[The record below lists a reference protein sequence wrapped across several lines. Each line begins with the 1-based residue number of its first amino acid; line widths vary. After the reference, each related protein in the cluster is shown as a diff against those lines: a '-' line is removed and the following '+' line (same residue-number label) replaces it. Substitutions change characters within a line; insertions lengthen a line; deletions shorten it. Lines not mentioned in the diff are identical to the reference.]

1 MSDFVMQIGADLDL
15 SKVQEQLSSIKNQKV
30 TLDIEIKGNDDAK
43 NLVKSIEKGLKTT
56 KLDTSNISKQLADS
70 FNITDKSALNKIKS
84 QINSVMADLSKTWN
98 GKEFNIQ
105 GGNGKAFI
113 SGLSDLANSVT
124 ENANIIQGKMGIYD
138 EFYNYFK
145 NKKIY
150 ISDDL
155 KKAMSGDEY
164 KELLNNNIGHIVRD
178 ATKGVSIDSIW
189 SEMTSMF
196 PEHFADNITNQ
207 ADQIK
212 KAFEVLAQARQDMT
226 QVISSQDMSSEQV
239 AGIRSDAFDR
249 VIEMANQMKEKLQQN
264 INTAAEGAKNTFD
277 LDIEVNTEK
286 IVSDIRNAI
295 QSATSGTED
304 SVKINVKINDEELLS
319 QMKSAINQLSTGDE
333 PVKVD
338 IQVDKQSLE
347 SDLEAALKDVELPI
361 KFKIDA
367 DELKADI
374 QAAVDSITD
383 VELNL
388 KVNTE
393 SVQSS
398 VESVVDN
405 TVSNTMHTPEVDT
418 SGMIEMQNIL
428 NGLNAAGVQ
437 GQSVFQS
444 FGNTLKDAFGTFT
457 AANLSTDAIYKV
469 GDAAKEAVS
478 TVKELDDS
486 IVALQLA
493 TGKNYNTVSNMMKD
507 YVSLGAELGTVGT
520 AVAEGADAWLR
531 QGKSIEE
538 VNNLVK
544 SSVIFSKVG
553 DMSAEDAT
561 KYLTASLNGYNLEA
575 EKAMSVVD
583 KISNVDLN
591 AAVSSSGLAEA
602 MSRVAVVADQ
612 AGISMDKLLGY
623 LATVGEVSQQS
634 MSTVGTAMKS
644 ILTRMTNIKAGK
656 LELVDEDGTTEKLSD
671 VETTLANVGINL
683 RKTMTEYNSA
693 SDVLDA
699 LAAKWDTLNQAQQNA
714 IAISFGSQRMQNQ
727 FRILMQYYDRVQKY
741 TDVAA
746 NSDGQ
751 GEQKF
756 DLYLEGL
763 EAKTNSL
770 KASLESLFSSVISR
784 DLYAGFL
791 DGSKAV
797 VDFTEKTG
805 LLKGA
810 LAGLGTAG
818 AVYAIQQIISMT
830 QNATKE
836 FSNLSNALKMV
847 KAAESA
853 GTFDTSNMSNLI
865 NLTKGLS
872 ESQTKLVLSSTA
884 LSDAQRVAVLMGQGM
899 TEAQASAAV
908 ASMGLASA
916 ETTATGA
923 TVSLSSALSGLMST
937 LLANPLILI
946 AAGVAA
952 AVSAFSAYKRSIEEA
967 VDKAQEAGNAW
978 EDNNTSLQSN
988 IDKITELR
996 TALDNGTL
1004 TEEEAY
1010 QAKSDLLEIQ
1020 DSLTESYGNQAQGI
1034 DLVNGSLDQ
1043 QISKLKELSTE
1054 ESKRFL
1060 NENKKGVEEAE
1071 KQMEKERHAYLGQ
1084 YSDNGS
1090 DESNAINKAITK
1102 LKKKYGDD
1110 VFNLQEG
1117 MEGTGNFEI
1126 EFNADASTAKDA
1138 LNDFMNEIRS
1148 IQEQYGESDVLESI
1162 SNYASGGLEEA
1173 NDILT
1178 EYKDLYK
1185 QAKQAE
1191 LFSDKQQYS
1200 GKTALEWLNKYEDA
1214 VNKYNDA
1221 ISGGN
1226 ADEIANAKQ
1235 YYDDINKSV
1244 QVLMNTDASKYS
1256 SQFKEIGDQL
1266 NTAAIKANE
1275 FNQALSGEGENGF
1288 QKHLQSV
1295 AEEIKKLN
1303 MDDADFKAAVAS
1315 GDVDSINYLVEAA
1328 KNAGIITGKSASEI
1342 QPLITALGNLGY
1354 ISNMSADGLNNVA
1367 DSANNV
1373 DMSFSDLAK
1382 EDSSSLL
1389 QEISAVQEALDSQS
1403 IGMSVSYD
1411 DFNSDALADYRDCL
1425 EYINGVLQINETSVK
1440 NLTKAK
1446 VEEQVATNNTAKA
1459 QKQQEYLENANQ
1471 IEALR
1476 QKLLDNT
1483 DATGKSAES
1492 IQEQIDGLLASNDA
1506 IVEQCSQLDL
1516 LNSSLMESIGIYQ
1529 QWKDAQNASESGDM
1543 FDDAITA
1550 SKQIDDTL
1558 NNTDSDI
1565 YGRVGRKDY
1574 QASLDFLIPDTVD
1587 STDENAINSYL
1598 SSIDNLFTHNEDGER
1613 AGLNIEEFCKNAM
1626 DKGLMVL
1633 DEAGEN
1639 YQVAGGKTM
1648 EDFAE
1653 GMNLSMPMVQA
1664 MFGEMQEFGANFDW
1678 SDEGIQTMGDIAV
1691 AATEASEALRN
1702 VAGNEDLKINL
1713 DVSDLETTEEK
1724 CSALDDTI
1732 SEMNAVKAKVGVDS
1746 SEVDQA
1752 NTIIQYCVA
1761 QKQELEAPA
1770 VMNVDTSMVEG
1781 KIGEAIGLLQEFQT
1795 AQNNLEMQE
1804 SLGMDTTEAQANVDA
1819 VAEKIKGL
1827 DTNVKATLSIDDSSI
1842 DTIQDSINSKL
1853 TNEVMI
1859 KAGIDDTAIIGFQ
1872 KEDHDAKGKVKW
1884 DNDTSKVDAYANSE
1898 KVSTGKVAWYNDET
1912 FVKKEFTAVGKIN
1925 WTNTNPTAQSG
1936 SHGVNGTAH
1945 ISGTAMAS
1953 GTNKKSG
1960 DWGNKNPGT
1969 TLVGELGREMVVDPH
1984 TGRWYIVGNTGAEFQ
1999 DIPRGAIV
2007 FNHLQ
2012 TEELLSK
2019 GFVASRAVALA
2030 SGTHPDISGN
2040 AMVTGGI
2047 SVKQAQKVSSV
2058 NNYPVSSTANTTA
2071 QNKDTSAVQSHT
2083 DATNEDTKATKKSIK
2098 IFDWVAIRLE
2108 VWEQKVQAV
2117 ADSITDFVSKTFK
2130 TRQLMRQ
2137 MHLING
2143 QISSNQKG
2151 AQTYMDKANSVAQNY
2166 TYYTS
2171 DGGEIQVTIPEEYK
2185 KLVQLGEYKIED
2197 MDTTTDQGKAL
2208 AEAIDQY
2215 QSYYEKAKDC
2225 EQAVIDLQNQQMEL
2239 FDQWT
2244 NMPTEIAEKRLER
2257 LSKGFTGLEATEAR
2271 TSAAQAGR
2279 STQAAMVNVTRE
2291 GAAQANKDTKKA
2303 KTAYKNAKKQQSK
2316 AKSNQV
2322 KADSSFNIRK
2332 VTLLSHGGLTDEQRE
2347 QISSNQAIDVNSISD
2362 PKTRKAAEKYNS
2374 SVTNKNN
2381 ADNNV
2386 NTANA
2391 NVSKTKRN
2399 YNTKKQYSDSMNAD
2413 AKRVTNAYKKGNEL
2427 TYMNGMVD
2435 KNLKKKENEVK
2446 IRNDAYAETTRN
2458 RVKYERIYKNN
2469 KKTVNSG
2476 SKIADQYSGI
2486 LTDEQKN
2493 ALKSG
2498 KKVDVS
2504 GVTDPQALA
2513 ALNKYNKAVQ
2523 NLTKSQEKYNN
2534 TLDAEKEAAANAAQA
2549 QTELAQ
2555 ARVEAVQTKIDNTA
2569 DYYDTRI
2576 AFKSAKAEGK
2586 EKKIDAYNV
2595 RNYAR
2600 SSDFDVKIGNAK
2612 EQQKLTKKKAQ
2623 KMQDALDAGVKSGA
2637 IKVGS
2642 KEWLEARTRIEE
2654 AKNAAAD
2661 LGTEIENLKSQQI
2674 AAYYEEQF
2682 DRAAEKVEQFKE
2694 RLSTIRGL
2702 ISDDMKINKN
2712 TGKLTDMG
2720 AMSIMLNRKEFSENQ
2735 KNIKTELDRQKDLKD
2750 KLKSGE
2756 ITQKQYDEAM
2766 AASNSKLNGYMQEG
2780 MSLQQEMTD
2789 LIINQAQAELDI
2801 INKTIDKRKEA
2812 LKAKKD
2818 YYDYDK
2824 TLKNKTKDIQT
2835 LERQIAALEGS
2846 TNAEDKARKARLQEQ
2861 LSSAQDSLK
2870 DTIVDHAY
2878 NLQSDSLERLSSD
2891 MAEDFEKWTND
2902 IRGNIDK
2909 MSDAI
2914 SEALKNAGISNK
2926 QVRSNLKKILVAAG
2940 IPEDSVNNILKAT
2953 DITGY
2958 ASGTNYVPKSD
2969 IYRVNEKGQEIINS
2983 KRYGLITYLEKGDS
2997 VYPANI
3003 SEQILAGA
3011 SAVTNSNLP
3020 DFSEMAKGLENTVS
3034 NTTMGN
3040 NTYIS
3045 NFYING
3051 SEDPETLMK
3060 QIDKHIN
3067 ELIAKN
3073 DKKRV
3078 RDFKSLH

>member
-15 SKVQEQLSSIKNQKV
+15 SKVQEQLDSIKKQKV
-30 TLDIEIKGNDDAK
+30 TLDVEIKGNDDAH
-43 NLVKSIEKGLKTT
+43 NLAKSIEKGLKST
-56 KLDTSNISKQLADS
+56 KIDTSGLSKQLADA
-70 FNITDKSALNKIKS
+70 FNITDKSAIGKIKS
-84 QINSVMADLSKTWN
+84 QINSVMSELGKTWN
-98 GKEFNIQ
+98 GKEFNLQ
-105 GGNGKAFI
+105 GGKGNAFV
-113 SGLSDLANSVT
+113 SGLSDLANSVSQ
-124 ENANIIQGKMGIYD
+124 NANIIQGNMGIYD
-138 EFYNYFK
+138 QFYSYFK
-145 NKKIY
+145 DKKIY
-150 ISDDL
+150 VSDDL
-155 KKAMSGDEY
+155 KKALSGDEY
-164 KELLNNNIGHIVRD
+164 KELLNNNIGHIVRE
-178 ATKGVSIDSIW
+178 ASKGVSIDSIW
-189 SEMTSMF
+189 GEMTSMF

-212 KAFEVLAQARQDMT
+212 RAFEVLAQARQDMT
-226 QVISSQDMSSEQV
+226 QVISAENMTPEQA
-239 AGIRSDAFDR
+239 AGIKADAFDE
-249 VIEMANQMKEKLQQN
+249 VISMANQMRERLQQN
-264 INTAAEGAKNTFD
+264 IETASEGVKNTYD
-277 LDIEVNTEK
+277 LDVDINTEK

-295 QSATSGTED
+295 QSATSGAED
-304 SVKINVKINDEELLS
+304 AVQINVKINDEELLS
-319 QMKSAINQLSTGDE
+319 QMRSAISQLATWDE
-333 PVKVD
+333 PVQVD
-338 IQVDKQSLE
+338 IQVNKQSLE
-347 SDLEAALKDVELPI
+347 ADLEVALKDVELPI
-361 KFKIDA
+361 KFKIDSEQMA
-367 DELKADI
+367 ADI
-374 QAAVDSITD
+374 QAAVNQITD
-383 VELNL
+383 IEINL
-388 KVNTE
+388 RVNTD
-393 SVQSS
+393 SLRSS
-398 VESVVDN
+398 VEGAVN
-405 TVSNTMHTPEVDT
+405 NGGSNVPTVDT
-418 SGMIEMQNIL
+418 SGMSELQNIL
-428 NGLNAAGVQ
+428 NGLNNAGVQ

-444 FGNTLKDAFGTFT
+444 FGNTLKEVGATFT
-457 AANLSTDAIYKV
+457 VFNFLTDAIYKV
-469 GDAAKEAVS
+469 GDAARDAVS

-493 TGKNYNTVSNMMKD
+493 TGKSYNTVSNMMND
-507 YVSLGAELGTVGT
+507 YIDLGAELGTVGT

-561 KYLTASLNGYNLEA
+561 KYLTASLNGYQLEA
-575 EKAMSVVD
+575 ENAMSVVD

-602 MSRVAVVADQ
+602 MSRVAVTADQ
-612 AGISMDKLLGY
+612 AGISMDRLLGY
-623 LATVGEVSQQS
+623 VATIGEVTQQS

-671 VETTLANVGINL
+671 VEATLANVGINL

-699 LAAKWDTLNQAQQNA
+699 LASKWDTLNQAQQNA
-714 IAISFGSQRMQNQ
+714 IAISFSGQRMQNQ
-727 FRILMQYYDRVQKY
+727 FRVLMENYDRVQKY

-746 NSDGQ
+746 NSEGS

-756 DLYLEGL
+756 DLYLQGL

-770 KASLESLFSSVISR
+770 KASLESLSSSVISR

-818 AVYAIQQIISMT
+818 ATYALSQLVSMAT
-830 QNATKE
+830 SATKE

-853 GTFDTSNMSNLI
+853 GTFDTSNMASLI

-916 ETTATGA
+916 EEVATGA

-937 LLANPLILI
+937 LLANPMILI
-946 AAGVAA
+946 AAGVTAV
-952 AVSAFSAYKRSIEEA
+952 VSAFSAYKRSIEEA

-978 EDNNTSLQSN
+978 EDNNTSLQDN

-1090 DESNAINKAITK
+1090 DESNAINQAITK
-1102 LKKKYGDD
+1102 LKNKYGDD

-1126 EFNADASTAKDA
+1126 EFTADASTAKDA

-1148 IQEQYGESDVLESI
+1148 IQEQYGESDVLTSL

-1178 EYKDLYK
+1178 EYQDLYN

-1191 LFSDKQQYS
+1191 LFSGKQQYS

-1226 ADEIANAKQ
+1226 ADEIADAKQ

-1354 ISNMSADGLNNVA
+1354 ISNMSADGLDNVA
-1367 DSANNV
+1367 DSASNV

-1389 QEISAVQEALDSQS
+1389 QEISAVQEVLDSQS

-1411 DFNSDALADYRDCL
+1411 DFNSDALAEYRDCL
-1425 EYINGVLQINETSVK
+1425 EYVNGSLVLNEENVK

-1459 QKQQEYLENANQ
+1459 QKQQEYLENAKQ

-1529 QWKDAQNASESGDM
+1529 QWKDAQNASESGNM

-1550 SKQIDDTL
+1550 SKQIDDVL

-1664 MFGEMQEFGANFDW
+1664 MFVEMQEFGANFDW

-1691 AATEASEALRN
+1691 AATEASEALRG

-1713 DVSDLETTEEK
+1713 DVSNLETTEEK

-1761 QKQELEAPA
+1761 QKQQLEAPA
-1770 VMNVDTSMVEG
+1770 VMNVDVSQVSG
-1781 KIGEAIGLLQEFQT
+1781 KIGEAVGLLQEFQT
-1795 AQNNLEMQE
+1795 AQNTLQMQE
-1804 SLGMDTTEAQANVDA
+1804 TLGMDTSEAQANVKA
-1819 VAEKIKGL
+1819 VADKIKGL

-1842 DTIQDSINSKL
+1842 DTIQDSISSKL
-1853 TNEVMI
+1853 TNEVMV
-1859 KAGIDDTAIIGFQ
+1859 KAGIDDSAIIGFQ
-1872 KEDHDAKGKVKW
+1872 ETKHDAKGEVDW
-1884 DNDTSKVDAYANSE
+1884 DNDTTKVDAYAAAEKNS
-1898 KVSTGKVAWYNDET
+1898 KGTVLWSNDET
-1912 FVKKEFTAVGKIN
+1912 LVKKEFTAVGHIN
-1925 WTNTNPTAQSG
+1925 WGNTSAPTSG
-1936 SHGVNGTAH
+1936 KGSVNGTAH
-1945 ISGTAMAS
+1945 VSSTAKVSGNAKA
-1953 GTNKKSG
+1953 SG
-1960 DWGNKNPGT
+1960 DWGNKHPGK
-1969 TLVGELGREMVVDPH
+1969 TLVGELGRELWVDIR
-1984 TGRWYIVGNTGAEFQ
+1984 TGKWETIGNNGAEFR
-1999 DIPRGAIV
+1999 DIPQGAIV
-2007 FNHLQ
+2007 FNHVQ
-2012 TEELLSK
+2012 TEELLSN
-2019 GFVASRAVALA
+2019 GFTASRAVALA
-2030 SGTHPDISGN
+2030 SGTSPDISGKAFVSGN

-2047 SVKQAQKVSSV
+2047 SVKQAQKSV
-2058 NNYPVSSTANTTA
+2058 ISGGNTAKATNATNA
-2071 QNKDTSAVQSHT
+2071 DTKATQSHT
-2083 DATNEDTKATKKSIK
+2083 KATNDSTKATKKSK
-2098 IFDWVAIRLE
+2098 KTLDWVAERLKT
-2108 VWEQKVQAV
+2108 WEKKVKKFSDQV
-2117 ADSITDFVSKTFK
+2117 TDFISSAFK
-2130 TRQLMRQ
+2130 TSLLKKQ
-2137 MHLING
+2137 MKTMSKE
-2143 QISSNQKG
+2143 ISSNSKG
-2151 AQTYMDKANSVAQNY
+2151 ELAYMKKANSVAKNY
-2166 TYYTS
+2166 TYYDS
-2171 DGGEIQVTIPEEYK
+2171 DGDEINVSIPK
-2185 KLVQLGEYKIED
+2185 KYQRLVQSGAYRVED
-2197 MDTTTDQGKAL
+2197 MDTSTDEGKAL
-2208 AEAIDQY
+2208 AEAIEQY
-2215 QSYYEKAKDC
+2215 QSWYEKAQDC
-2225 EQAVIDLQNQQMEL
+2225 KQAVVDLRNEQQKL
-2239 FDQWT
+2239 FEQWA
-2244 NMPTEIAEKRLER
+2244 NMPTEAAEKKIDRLTTGYNGINAVSSR
-2257 LSKGFTGLEATEAR
+2257 LTAATKGG
-2271 TSAAQAGR
+2271 
-2279 STQAAMVNVTRE
+2279 STQAALAETMKSDLTDAENQKK
-2291 GAAQANKDTKKA
+2291 ADNKTLKAA
-2303 KTAYKNAKKQQSK
+2303 KTANKKASTAKKKANNKVKST
-2316 AKSNQV
+2316 AKS
-2322 KADSSFNIRK
+2322 
-2332 VTLLSHGGLTDEQRE
+2332 LL
-2347 QISSNQAIDVNSISD
+2347 
-2362 PKTRKAAEKYNS
+2362 KTN
-2374 SVTNKNN
+2374 
-2381 ADNNV
+2381 
-2386 NTANA
+2386 
-2391 NVSKTKRN
+2391 
-2399 YNTKKQYSDSMNAD
+2399 
-2413 AKRVTNAYKKGNEL
+2413 
-2427 TYMNGMVD
+2427 
-2435 KNLKKKENEVK
+2435 
-2446 IRNDAYAETTRN
+2446 
-2458 RVKYERIYKNN
+2458 
-2469 KKTVNSG
+2469 
-2476 SKIADQYSGI
+2476 
-2486 LTDEQKN
+2486 LTDEQKKQVQ
-2493 ALKSG
+2493 AG
-2498 KKVDVS
+2498 KKIDSTGMS
-2504 GVTDPQALA
+2504 GSQKKKADA
-2513 ALNKYNKAVQ
+2513 YNKAVTNKSKANKKATSAKSKLSTAKSNYNSSNSTYKSMKSNVNTALNAYDSGNSLSYMNGLVDEQ
-2523 NLTKSQEKYNN
+2523 VSGKKSEQEARKKAVEQANANVTTAKNQKTAADKKLANLQKKYKNSKTLTAAQKKKMAAGKAIDTTGITDTKQLKILNAYNN
-2534 TLDAEKEAAANAAQA
+2534 A
-2549 QTELAQ
+2549 LA
-2555 ARVEAVQTKIDNTA
+2555 D
-2569 DYYDTRI
+2569 
-2576 AFKSAKAEGK
+2576 S
-2586 EKKIDAYNV
+2586 
-2595 RNYAR
+2595 
-2600 SSDFDVKIGNAK
+2600 
-2612 EQQKLTKKKAQ
+2612 KKKAENVTIAT
-2623 KMQDALDAGVKSGA
+2623 DALATANENLMTAEVESAQATVEAISTKFDNAKTYYEALLSYQEQLSNAHEKNIDLTKAHGDYEKSSDYDTKISDKQAERA
-2637 IKVGS
+2637 IKQNEVNELTKQLNDGVAAGTIVENS
-2642 KEWLEARTRIEE
+2642 QEWLDMTTQIKEAENAVADYDNTIEE
-2654 AKNAAAD
+2654 
-2661 LGTEIENLKSQQI
+2661 LKQQQI
-2674 AAYYEEQF
+2674 GVYYEEQF
-2682 DRAAEKVEQFKE
+2682 ERAAEKVDRFRDK
-2694 RLSTIRGL
+2694 LDGLKAL
-2702 ISDDMKINKN
+2702 ISDDMKIDKN
-2712 TGKLTDMG
+2712 TGLLTESG
-2720 AMSIMLNRKEFSENQ
+2720 ALAITLDVDDINASTENLKTYIKERQQIINDYNAGKFGEDEYNQ
-2735 KNIKTELDRQKDLKD
+2735 KLKDIDENIKSTTANIYSSRNSILELV
-2750 KLKSGE
+2750 KS
-2756 ITQKQYDEAM
+2756 Q
-2766 AASNSKLNGYMQEG
+2766 S
-2780 MSLQQEMTD
+2780 
-2789 LIINQAQAELDI
+2789 QAELDVL
-2801 INKTIDKRKEA
+2801 NKVIDKRKEA
-2812 LKAKKD
+2812 LSAKKS

-2824 TLKNKTKDIQT
+2824 TLKNKTKDIEV

-2846 TNAEDKARKARLQEQ
+2846 TSAEDKARKAKLQEQ
-2861 LSSAQDSLK
+2861 LQSAKDDLN
-2870 DTIVDHAY
+2870 DTITDHAY
-2878 NLQSDSLERLSSD
+2878 SMQTDALDKLSTD
-2891 MAEDFEKWTND
+2891 MSEDLDKWINTISSNMEEMTTAIND
-2902 IRGNIDK
+2902 
-2909 MSDAI
+2909 AV
-2914 SEALKNAGISNK
+2914 KNAGLSTAGTINAIS
-2926 QVRSNLKKILVAAG
+2926 SILRHYG
-2940 IPEDSVNNILKAT
+2940 LSDSEISQSGLS
-2953 DITGY
+2953 DIKGY
-2958 ASGTNYVPKSD
+2958 ASGTDYVPKSGM
-2969 IYRVNEKGQEIINS
+2969 YRVNEKGMESVFSKQYGTLTFLSQGDKVFTADFTKQLLDNS
-2983 KRYGLITYLEKGDS
+2983 TIATQKNMPDY
-2997 VYPANI
+2997 
-3003 SEQILAGA
+3003 AG
-3011 SAVTNSNLP
+3011 
-3020 DFSEMAKGLENTVS
+3020 MAKAIEKNIQNIQNLSG
-3034 NTTMGN
+3034 
-3040 NTYIS
+3040 NTYVN
-3045 NFYING
+3045 NFYIDG
-3051 SEDPETLMK
+3051 AQDTDSILKE
-3060 QIDKHIN
+3060 IDKH
-3067 ELIAKN
+3067 L
-3073 DKKRV
+3073 DKKIQAHDKKQV
-3078 RDFKSLH
+3078 RDFRSLH

>member
-15 SKVQEQLSSIKNQKV
+15 SKVQEQLDSIKKQKV
-30 TLDIEIKGNDDAK
+30 TLDVEIKGNDDAH
-43 NLVKSIEKGLKTT
+43 NLAKSIEKGLKST
-56 KLDTSNISKQLADS
+56 KIDTSGLSKQLADA
-70 FNITDKSALNKIKS
+70 FNITDKSAIGKIKS
-84 QINSVMADLSKTWN
+84 QINSVMSELGKTWN
-98 GKEFNIQ
+98 GKEFNLQ
-105 GGNGKAFI
+105 GGKGNAFV
-113 SGLSDLANSVT
+113 SGLSDLANSVAQ
-124 ENANIIQGKMGIYD
+124 NANIIQGKMGIYD
-138 EFYNYFK
+138 QFYSYFK
-145 NKKIY
+145 DKKIY
-150 ISDDL
+150 VSDDL
-155 KKAMSGDEY
+155 KKALSGDDY

-178 ATKGVSIDSIW
+178 ASKGVSIDSIW
-189 SEMTSMF
+189 GEMTSMF
-196 PEHFADNITNQ
+196 PEHFADNIVTQ

-212 KAFEVLAQARQDMT
+212 RAFEVLAQARQDMT
-226 QVISSQDMSSEQV
+226 RVISAENMTPDQA
-239 AGIRSDAFDR
+239 AGIKSDAFDN
-249 VIEMANQMKEKLQQN
+249 VIAMSNQIRERLQQN
-264 INTAAEGAKNTFD
+264 IETASEGVKNTYD
-277 LDIEVNTEK
+277 LDVDINTEK

-295 QSATSGTED
+295 QSATGSED
-304 SVKINVKINDEELLS
+304 AVKINVKINDEELLS
-319 QMKSAINQLSTGDE
+319 QMKTAISQLATGDE
-333 PVKVD
+333 PVQVD
-338 IQVDKQSLE
+338 IQVNKQSLE
-347 SDLEAALKDVELPI
+347 SDLEVALKDVELPI
-361 KFKIDA
+361 KFKIDSEQMA
-367 DELKADI
+367 ADI
-374 QAAVDSITD
+374 QAAVNQITD
-383 VELNL
+383 VEINL
-388 KVNTE
+388 RVNTD
-393 SVQSS
+393 SLRSS
-398 VESVVDN
+398 VEGAVN
-405 TVSNTMHTPEVDT
+405 NGGSNAPTVDT
-418 SGMIEMQNIL
+418 SGMSELQNIL
-428 NGLNAAGVQ
+428 NGLNNAGVQ

-444 FGNTLKDAFGTFT
+444 FGSTLKDAFSTFT
-457 AANLSTDAIYKV
+457 AANLLTDAIYKV

-486 IVALQLA
+486 IVGLQLA
-493 TGKNYNTVSNMMKD
+493 TGKSYNTVSNMMKD
-507 YVSLGAELGTVGT
+507 YVNLGAELGTVGT

-561 KYLTASLNGYNLEA
+561 KYLTASLNGYQLEA
-575 EKAMSVVD
+575 ENAMSVVD

-602 MSRVAVVADQ
+602 MSRVAVTADQ
-612 AGISMDKLLGY
+612 AGISMDRLLGY
-623 LATVGEVSQQS
+623 VATIGEVTQQS

-644 ILTRMTNIKAGK
+644 ILTRMTNIKSGK

-699 LAAKWDTLNQAQQNA
+699 LASKWDTLNQAQQNA
-714 IAISFGSQRMQNQ
+714 IAISFGGSRMQNQ
-727 FRILMQYYDRVQKY
+727 FRVLMENYDRVQKY

-756 DLYLEGL
+756 DLYLQGL

-770 KASLESLFSSVISR
+770 KASLESLSSSVISR

-818 AVYAIQQIISMT
+818 ATYALSQLVSMAT
-830 QNATKE
+830 SATKE

-847 KAAESA
+847 KATESA
-853 GTFDTSNMSNLI
+853 GTFNTSNMASLI

-916 ETTATGA
+916 EEVATGA

-937 LLANPLILI
+937 LLANPLVLI

-952 AVSAFSAYKRSIEEA
+952 AVSAFSAYKKSIEEA

-1090 DESNAINKAITK
+1090 EESNAINQAIAK

-1110 VFNLQEG
+1110 VFKLQEG
-1117 MEGTGNFEI
+1117 MEGTGNLEI
-1126 EFNADASTAKDA
+1126 QFTADASTAKDA

-1148 IQEQYGESDVLESI
+1148 IQEQYGESDVLTSL
-1162 SNYASGGLEEA
+1162 SNYAAGGLDEA
-1173 NDILT
+1173 NDILS
-1178 EYKDLYK
+1178 EYQDLYK

-1328 KNAGIITGKSASEI
+1328 KNAGIITGTSASEI

-1354 ISNMSADGLNNVA
+1354 ISNISADGLNNVA
-1367 DSANNV
+1367 DSADGV
-1373 DMSFSDLAK
+1373 EMSFSDLAK

-1389 QEISAVQEALDSQS
+1389 QEISAVQGALDSQS
-1403 IGMSVSYD
+1403 IGVSVSYD

-1425 EYINGVLQINETSVK
+1425 EYVNGSLVLNEENVK

-1459 QKQQEYLENANQ
+1459 QKQQEYLENAKQ

-1529 QWKDAQNASESGDM
+1529 QWKDAQNASESGNM

-1550 SKQIDDTL
+1550 SKQIDDVL

-1691 AATEASEALRN
+1691 AATEASEALRG
-1702 VAGNEDLKINL
+1702 VAGNEELKINL
-1713 DVSDLETTEEK
+1713 DVSNLETTEEK

-1761 QKQELEAPA
+1761 QKQQLEAPA
-1770 VMNVDTSMVEG
+1770 VMNVDVSQVSG
-1781 KIGEAIGLLQEFQT
+1781 KIGEAVGWLQEFQT
-1795 AQNNLEMQE
+1795 AQNTLQMQE
-1804 SLGMDTTEAQANVDA
+1804 TLGMDTSEAQANVEA
-1819 VAEKIKGL
+1819 VADKIKGL

-1842 DTIQDSINSKL
+1842 DTIQDSISSKL
-1853 TNEVMI
+1853 TNEVMV
-1859 KAGIDDTAIIGFQ
+1859 KAGIDDSTIIGFQ
-1872 KEDHDAKGKVKW
+1872 ETKHDAKGEVDW
-1884 DNDTSKVDAYANSE
+1884 DNDTTKVDAYAAAEKNS
-1898 KVSTGKVAWYNDET
+1898 KGTVLWSNDET
-1912 FVKKEFTAVGKIN
+1912 LVKKEFTAVGHIN
-1925 WTNTNPTAQSG
+1925 WGNTSAPTSG
-1936 SHGVNGTAH
+1936 KGSVNGTAH
-1945 ISGTAMAS
+1945 VSGTAKVS
-1953 GTNKKSG
+1953 GNAKASG
-1960 DWGNKNPGT
+1960 DWGNKHPGK
-1969 TLVGELGREMVVDPH
+1969 TLVGELGRELWVDIR
-1984 TGRWYIVGNTGAEFQ
+1984 TGKWETIGNNGAEFR
-1999 DIPRGAIV
+1999 DIPQGAIV
-2007 FNHLQ
+2007 FNHVQ
-2012 TEELLSK
+2012 TEELLSN
-2019 GFVASRAVALA
+2019 GFTASRAVALA
-2030 SGTHPDISGN
+2030 SGTSPDISGTAFVSGN

-2047 SVKQAQKVSSV
+2047 SVKQAQKSVVSGG
-2058 NNYPVSSTANTTA
+2058 NTS
-2071 QNKDTSAVQSHT
+2071 K
-2083 DATNEDTKATKKSIK
+2083 ATNATNADTKATTSHTKATEESTEATKKSMK
-2098 IFDWVAIRLE
+2098 TFDWVATKLE
-2108 VWEQKVQAV
+2108 TWEKKVKKISDQ
-2117 ADSITDFVSKTFK
+2117 ITDYITSALKTSLLKKQMK
-2130 TRQLMRQ
+2130 TMNYE
-2137 MHLING
+2137 MKANT
-2143 QISSNQKG
+2143 KG
-2151 AQTYMDKANSVAQNY
+2151 ELAYMKKANSVAEKY
-2166 TYYTS
+2166 TYYNS
-2171 DGGEIQVTIPEEYK
+2171 DGGEINVSIPKKYQ
-2185 KLVQLGEYKIED
+2185 KLVQSGAYRIED
-2197 MDTTTDQGKAL
+2197 MDTSTDEGKAL
-2208 AEAIDQY
+2208 AEAISEY
-2215 QSYYEKAKDC
+2215 QSWYEKAQDC
-2225 EQAVIDLQNQQMEL
+2225 KQAVIDLRNEQQKL
-2239 FDQWT
+2239 FEQWA
-2244 NMPTEIAEKRLER
+2244 NMPTEKAEKKIDRLTTGYNGINAVSSR
-2257 LSKGFTGLEATEAR
+2257 LTAATKGG
-2271 TSAAQAGR
+2271 
-2279 STQAAMVNVTRE
+2279 STQAAL
-2291 GAAQANKDTKKA
+2291 AQTMKEDLAEAQDQKKSDNKALKSA
-2303 KTAYKNAKKQQSK
+2303 KTANKKAYSAKKKADNKVKST
-2316 AKSNQV
+2316 AKS
-2322 KADSSFNIRK
+2322 
-2332 VTLLSHGGLTDEQRE
+2332 LL
-2347 QISSNQAIDVNSISD
+2347 
-2362 PKTRKAAEKYNS
+2362 KTN
-2374 SVTNKNN
+2374 
-2381 ADNNV
+2381 
-2386 NTANA
+2386 
-2391 NVSKTKRN
+2391 
-2399 YNTKKQYSDSMNAD
+2399 
-2413 AKRVTNAYKKGNEL
+2413 
-2427 TYMNGMVD
+2427 
-2435 KNLKKKENEVK
+2435 
-2446 IRNDAYAETTRN
+2446 
-2458 RVKYERIYKNN
+2458 
-2469 KKTVNSG
+2469 
-2476 SKIADQYSGI
+2476 
-2486 LTDEQKN
+2486 LTDEQKKQV
-2493 ALKSG
+2493 KSG
-2498 KKVDVS
+2498 KKIDSTGMS
-2504 GVTDPQALA
+2504 GSQKKKADA
-2513 ALNKYNKAVQ
+2513 YNKAVTNKSKANKKATSAKSKLSTAKSNYNSSNSTYKSMKSNVNTALNAYDSGDSLSYMNGLVDEQ
-2523 NLTKSQEKYNN
+2523 VSGKKAEQEARKTAVEQANANLTTTKKQKTTANKKLAKLQKKYKNSKNLTAAQKKKIVAGKEIDTTGITNAKQLKILTAYNN
-2534 TLDAEKEAAANAAQA
+2534 ALADSKKKKENVTIATNALAEANENLMTAEVESAQA
-2549 QTELAQ
+2549 T
-2555 ARVEAVQTKIDNTA
+2555 VEAVSTKFDNAKTYYEALLSYQEQLSKYQEKNIDLAKSHGDYEKSSDYDTKISNTQAERAIKQNELDELTKQLNDGVEAGTIVENSQEWLDMQTKIKEAQNAVA
-2569 DYYDTRI
+2569 DYDT
-2576 AFKSAKAEGK
+2576 
-2586 EKKIDAYNV
+2586 
-2595 RNYAR
+2595 
-2600 SSDFDVKIGNAK
+2600 
-2612 EQQKLTKKKAQ
+2612 Q
-2623 KMQDALDAGVKSGA
+2623 
-2637 IKVGS
+2637 
-2642 KEWLEARTRIEE
+2642 IEE
-2654 AKNAAAD
+2654 
-2661 LGTEIENLKSQQI
+2661 LKQSQI
-2674 AAYYEEQF
+2674 GVYYEEQF
-2682 DRAAEKVEQFKE
+2682 ERAAEKVDRFRDK
-2694 RLSTIRGL
+2694 LDGLKSL
-2702 ISDDMKINKN
+2702 ISDDMKIDKN
-2712 TGKLTDMG
+2712 TGLLTESG
-2720 AMSIMLNRKEFSENQ
+2720 ALSITLDVDDINASTENLKTYIKERQQIINDYNAGKFGEDEYNQ
-2735 KNIKTELDRQKDLKD
+2735 KLKDVDENIKSTTANIYSSRNSILELV
-2750 KLKSGE
+2750 KS
-2756 ITQKQYDEAM
+2756 Q
-2766 AASNSKLNGYMQEG
+2766 S
-2780 MSLQQEMTD
+2780 
-2789 LIINQAQAELDI
+2789 QAELDVL
-2801 INKTIDKRKEA
+2801 NKVIDKRKEA
-2812 LKAKKD
+2812 LSAKKN

-2824 TLKNKTKDIQT
+2824 TLKNKTKDIEV

-2846 TNAEDKARKARLQEQ
+2846 TSAEDKARKAKLQEQ
-2861 LSSAQDSLK
+2861 LDSAKEDLN
-2870 DTIVDHAY
+2870 DTITDHAY
-2878 NLQSDSLERLSSD
+2878 SMQTDALDKLSTD
-2891 MAEDFEKWTND
+2891 MSEDLDKWINTISSNMEEMTTAIND
-2902 IRGNIDK
+2902 
-2909 MSDAI
+2909 AV
-2914 SEALKNAGISNK
+2914 KNAGLSTAGTINAIS
-2926 QVRSNLKKILVAAG
+2926 SILRHYG
-2940 IPEDSVNNILKAT
+2940 LSDSEISQSGLTN
-2953 DITGY
+2953 ITGY
-2958 ASGTNYVPKSD
+2958 ASGTDYVPKSG
-2969 IYRVNEKGQEIINS
+2969 IYRVNENGMESVFS
-2983 KRYGLITYLEKGDS
+2983 KQYGTLTFLNQGDK
-2997 VYPANI
+2997 VFDANFTKSLLDNATI
-3003 SEQILAGA
+3003 ATQKNMPDYAG
-3011 SAVTNSNLP
+3011 
-3020 DFSEMAKGLENTVS
+3020 MAKAIEKNIQNIQNLSG
-3034 NTTMGN
+3034 
-3040 NTYIS
+3040 NTYVN
-3045 NFYING
+3045 NFYIDG
-3051 SEDPETLMK
+3051 AQDTDSILKE
-3060 QIDKHIN
+3060 IDKH
-3067 ELIAKN
+3067 L
-3073 DKKRV
+3073 DKKIQAHDKKQV
-3078 RDFKSLH
+3078 RDFKSLR

>member
-15 SKVQEQLSSIKNQKV
+15 SKVQEQLDSIKKQKV
-30 TLDIEIKGNDDAK
+30 TLDVEIKGNDDAH
-43 NLVKSIEKGLKTT
+43 NLAKSIEKGLKST
-56 KLDTSNISKQLADS
+56 KIDTSGLSKQLADA
-70 FNITDKSALNKIKS
+70 FNITDKSAIGKIKS
-84 QINSVMADLSKTWN
+84 QINSVMSELGKTWN
-98 GKEFNIQ
+98 GKEFNLQ
-105 GGNGKAFI
+105 GGKGNAFV
-113 SGLSDLANSVT
+113 SGLSDLANSVSQ
-124 ENANIIQGKMGIYD
+124 NANIIQGKMGIYD
-138 EFYNYFK
+138 QFYSYFK
-145 NKKIY
+145 DKKIY
-150 ISDDL
+150 VSDDL
-155 KKAMSGDEY
+155 KKALSGDEY
-164 KELLNNNIGHIVRD
+164 KELLNNNIGHIVRE
-178 ATKGVSIDSIW
+178 ASKGVSIDSIW
-189 SEMTSMF
+189 GEMTSMF

-212 KAFEVLAQARQDMT
+212 RAFEVLAQARQDMT
-226 QVISSQDMSSEQV
+226 QVISAENMTPEQA
-239 AGIRSDAFDR
+239 AGIKADAFDE
-249 VIEMANQMKEKLQQN
+249 VISMANQMRERLQQN
-264 INTAAEGAKNTFD
+264 IETASEGVKNTYD
-277 LDIEVNTEK
+277 LDVDINTEK

-295 QSATSGTED
+295 QSATSGAED
-304 SVKINVKINDEELLS
+304 AVQINVKINDEELLS
-319 QMKSAINQLSTGDE
+319 QMRSAISQLATWDE
-333 PVKVD
+333 PVQVD
-338 IQVDKQSLE
+338 IQVNKQSLE
-347 SDLEAALKDVELPI
+347 ADLEVALKDVELPI
-361 KFKIDA
+361 KFKIDSEQMA
-367 DELKADI
+367 ADI
-374 QAAVDSITD
+374 QAAVNQITD
-383 VELNL
+383 IEINL
-388 KVNTE
+388 RVNTD
-393 SVQSS
+393 SLRSS
-398 VESVVDN
+398 VEGAVN
-405 TVSNTMHTPEVDT
+405 NGGSNVPTVDT
-418 SGMIEMQNIL
+418 SGMSELQNIL
-428 NGLNAAGVQ
+428 NGLNNAGVQ

-444 FGNTLKDAFGTFT
+444 FGNTLKEVGATFT
-457 AANLSTDAIYKV
+457 VFNFLTDAIYKV
-469 GDAAKEAVS
+469 GDAARDAVS

-493 TGKNYNTVSNMMKD
+493 TGKSYNTVSNMMND
-507 YVSLGAELGTVGT
+507 YIDLGAELGTVGT

-561 KYLTASLNGYNLEA
+561 KYLTASLNGYQLEA
-575 EKAMSVVD
+575 ENAMSVVD

-602 MSRVAVVADQ
+602 MSRVAVTADQ
-612 AGISMDKLLGY
+612 AGISMDRLLGY
-623 LATVGEVSQQS
+623 VATIGEVTQQS

-671 VETTLANVGINL
+671 VEATLANVGINL

-699 LAAKWDTLNQAQQNA
+699 LASKWDTLNQAQQNA
-714 IAISFGSQRMQNQ
+714 IAISFSGQRMQNQ
-727 FRILMQYYDRVQKY
+727 FRVLMENYDRVQKY

-746 NSDGQ
+746 NSEGS

-756 DLYLEGL
+756 DLYLQGL

-770 KASLESLFSSVISR
+770 KASLESLSSSVISR

-818 AVYAIQQIISMT
+818 ATYALSQLVSMAT
-830 QNATKE
+830 SATKE

-853 GTFDTSNMSNLI
+853 GTFDTSNMASLI

-916 ETTATGA
+916 EEVATGA

-937 LLANPLILI
+937 LLANPMILI
-946 AAGVAA
+946 AAGVTAV
-952 AVSAFSAYKRSIEEA
+952 VSAFSAYKRSIEEA

-978 EDNNTSLQSN
+978 EDNNTSLQDN

-1090 DESNAINKAITK
+1090 DESNAINQAITK
-1102 LKKKYGDD
+1102 LKNKYGDD

-1126 EFNADASTAKDA
+1126 EFTADASTAKDA

-1148 IQEQYGESDVLESI
+1148 IQEQYGESDVLTSL

-1178 EYKDLYK
+1178 EYQDLYN

-1191 LFSDKQQYS
+1191 LFSGKQQYS

-1226 ADEIANAKQ
+1226 ADEIADAKQ

-1354 ISNMSADGLNNVA
+1354 ISNMSADGLDNVA
-1367 DSANNV
+1367 DSASNV

-1389 QEISAVQEALDSQS
+1389 QEISAVQEVLDSQS

-1411 DFNSDALADYRDCL
+1411 DFNSDALAEYRDCL
-1425 EYINGVLQINETSVK
+1425 EYVNGSLVLNEENVK

-1459 QKQQEYLENANQ
+1459 QKQQEYLENAKQ

-1529 QWKDAQNASESGDM
+1529 QWKDAQNASESGNM

-1550 SKQIDDTL
+1550 SKQIDDVL

-1691 AATEASEALRN
+1691 AATEASEALRG

-1713 DVSDLETTEEK
+1713 DVSNLETTEEK

-1761 QKQELEAPA
+1761 QKQQLEAPA
-1770 VMNVDTSMVEG
+1770 VMNVDVSQVSG
-1781 KIGEAIGLLQEFQT
+1781 KIGEAVGLLQEFQT
-1795 AQNNLEMQE
+1795 AQNTLQMQE
-1804 SLGMDTTEAQANVDA
+1804 TLGMDTSEAQANVKA
-1819 VAEKIKGL
+1819 VADKIKGL

-1842 DTIQDSINSKL
+1842 DTIQDSISSKL
-1853 TNEVMI
+1853 TNEVMV
-1859 KAGIDDTAIIGFQ
+1859 KAGIDDSAIIGFQ
-1872 KEDHDAKGKVKW
+1872 ETKHDAKGEVDW
-1884 DNDTSKVDAYANSE
+1884 DNDTTKVDAYAAAEKNS
-1898 KVSTGKVAWYNDET
+1898 KGTVLWSNDET
-1912 FVKKEFTAVGKIN
+1912 LVKKEFTAVGHIN
-1925 WTNTNPTAQSG
+1925 WGNTSAPTSG
-1936 SHGVNGTAH
+1936 KGSVNGTAH
-1945 ISGTAMAS
+1945 VSSTAKVSGNAKA
-1953 GTNKKSG
+1953 SG
-1960 DWGNKNPGT
+1960 DWGNKHPGK
-1969 TLVGELGREMVVDPH
+1969 TLVGELGRELWVDIR
-1984 TGRWYIVGNTGAEFQ
+1984 TGKWETIGNNGAEFR
-1999 DIPRGAIV
+1999 DIPQGAIV
-2007 FNHLQ
+2007 FNHVQ
-2012 TEELLSK
+2012 TEELLSN
-2019 GFVASRAVALA
+2019 GFTASRAVALA
-2030 SGTHPDISGN
+2030 SGTSPDISGKALVSGN

-2047 SVKQAQKVSSV
+2047 SVKQAQKSVVSGG
-2058 NNYPVSSTANTTA
+2058 NTAKTAN
-2071 QNKDTSAVQSHT
+2071 
-2083 DATNEDTKATKKSIK
+2083 ATNADTKATKNHTKATNDSTKATKKSK
-2098 IFDWVAIRLE
+2098 KTFDWVANKLKE
-2108 VWEQKVQAV
+2108 WEKKVKKISDQ
-2117 ADSITDFVSKTFK
+2117 ITDYITSALKTSLMKKQMK
-2130 TRQLMRQ
+2130 TM
-2137 MHLING
+2137 NKE
-2143 QISSNQKG
+2143 ISSNNKG
-2151 AQTYMDKANSVAQNY
+2151 EIAYMKKANSVAKKY
-2166 TYYTS
+2166 TYYDS
-2171 DGGEIQVTIPEEYK
+2171 DGGEINVSIPKKYQ
-2185 KLVQLGEYKIED
+2185 KLVQSGAYRVED
-2197 MDTTTDQGKAL
+2197 MDTSTDQGKAL
-2208 AEAIDQY
+2208 AEAISEY
-2215 QSYYEKAKDC
+2215 QNWYEKAQDC
-2225 EQAVIDLQNQQMEL
+2225 KQAVIDLRNEQQKL
-2239 FDQWT
+2239 FEQWA
-2244 NMPTEIAEKRLER
+2244 NMPTEKAEKKIDRLTTGYNGINAVSSR
-2257 LSKGFTGLEATEAR
+2257 LTAATKGG
-2271 TSAAQAGR
+2271 
-2279 STQAAMVNVTRE
+2279 STQAVL
-2291 GAAQANKDTKKA
+2291 AQTMKEDLAEAQDQKKSDNKALKSA
-2303 KTAYKNAKKQQSK
+2303 KTANKKAYSAKKKADNKVKST
-2316 AKSNQV
+2316 AKS
-2322 KADSSFNIRK
+2322 
-2332 VTLLSHGGLTDEQRE
+2332 LL
-2347 QISSNQAIDVNSISD
+2347 
-2362 PKTRKAAEKYNS
+2362 KTN
-2374 SVTNKNN
+2374 
-2381 ADNNV
+2381 
-2386 NTANA
+2386 
-2391 NVSKTKRN
+2391 
-2399 YNTKKQYSDSMNAD
+2399 
-2413 AKRVTNAYKKGNEL
+2413 
-2427 TYMNGMVD
+2427 
-2435 KNLKKKENEVK
+2435 
-2446 IRNDAYAETTRN
+2446 
-2458 RVKYERIYKNN
+2458 
-2469 KKTVNSG
+2469 
-2476 SKIADQYSGI
+2476 
-2486 LTDEQKN
+2486 LTDEQKKQV
-2493 ALKSG
+2493 KSG
-2498 KKVDVS
+2498 KKIDSTGMS
-2504 GVTDPQALA
+2504 GSQKKKADA
-2513 ALNKYNKAVQ
+2513 YNKAVTNKSKANKKATSAKSKLSTAKSNYNSSNSTYKSMKSNVNTALNAYDSGDSLSYMNGLVDEQ
-2523 NLTKSQEKYNN
+2523 VSGKKAEQEARKTAVEQANANLTTTKKQKTTANKKLAKLQKKYKNSKNLTAAQKKKIVAGKEIDTTGITNAKQLKILTAYNN
-2534 TLDAEKEAAANAAQA
+2534 ALADSKKKKENITIATNALAEANENLMTAEVESAQA
-2549 QTELAQ
+2549 T
-2555 ARVEAVQTKIDNTA
+2555 VEAVSTKFDNAKTYYEALLSYQEQLSKYQEKNIDLAKSHGDYEKSSDYDTKISNTQAERAIKQNELDELTKQLNDGVEAGTIVENSQEWLDMQTKIKEAQNAVA
-2569 DYYDTRI
+2569 DYDT
-2576 AFKSAKAEGK
+2576 
-2586 EKKIDAYNV
+2586 
-2595 RNYAR
+2595 
-2600 SSDFDVKIGNAK
+2600 
-2612 EQQKLTKKKAQ
+2612 Q
-2623 KMQDALDAGVKSGA
+2623 
-2637 IKVGS
+2637 
-2642 KEWLEARTRIEE
+2642 IEE
-2654 AKNAAAD
+2654 
-2661 LGTEIENLKSQQI
+2661 LKQSQI
-2674 AAYYEEQF
+2674 GVYYEEQF
-2682 DRAAEKVEQFKE
+2682 ERAAEKVDRFRDK
-2694 RLSTIRGL
+2694 LDGLKSL
-2702 ISDDMKINKN
+2702 ISDDMKIDKN
-2712 TGKLTDMG
+2712 TGLLTESG
-2720 AMSIMLNRKEFSENQ
+2720 ALSITLDVDDINASTENLKTYIKERQQIINDYNAGKFGEDEYNQ
-2735 KNIKTELDRQKDLKD
+2735 KLKDVDENIKSTTANIYSSRNSILELV
-2750 KLKSGE
+2750 KS
-2756 ITQKQYDEAM
+2756 Q
-2766 AASNSKLNGYMQEG
+2766 S
-2780 MSLQQEMTD
+2780 
-2789 LIINQAQAELDI
+2789 QAELDVL
-2801 INKTIDKRKEA
+2801 NKVIDKRKEA
-2812 LKAKKD
+2812 LSAKKN

-2824 TLKNKTKDIQT
+2824 TLKNKTKDIEV

-2846 TNAEDKARKARLQEQ
+2846 TSAEDKARKAKLQEQ
-2861 LSSAQDSLK
+2861 LDSAKEDLN
-2870 DTIVDHAY
+2870 DTITDHAY
-2878 NLQSDSLERLSSD
+2878 SMQTDALDKLSTD
-2891 MAEDFEKWTND
+2891 MSEDLDKWINTISSNMEEMTTAIND
-2902 IRGNIDK
+2902 
-2909 MSDAI
+2909 AV
-2914 SEALKNAGISNK
+2914 KNAGLSTAGTINAIS
-2926 QVRSNLKKILVAAG
+2926 SILRHYG
-2940 IPEDSVNNILKAT
+2940 LSDSEISQSGLTN
-2953 DITGY
+2953 ITGY
-2958 ASGTNYVPKSD
+2958 ASGTDYVPKSG
-2969 IYRVNEKGQEIINS
+2969 IYRVNENGMESVFS
-2983 KRYGLITYLEKGDS
+2983 KQYGTLTFLNQGDK
-2997 VYPANI
+2997 VFDANFTKSLLDNATI
-3003 SEQILAGA
+3003 ATQKNMPDYAG
-3011 SAVTNSNLP
+3011 
-3020 DFSEMAKGLENTVS
+3020 MAKAIEKNIQNIQNLSG
-3034 NTTMGN
+3034 
-3040 NTYIS
+3040 NTYVN
-3045 NFYING
+3045 NFYIDG
-3051 SEDPETLMK
+3051 AQDTDSILKE
-3060 QIDKHIN
+3060 IDKH
-3067 ELIAKN
+3067 L
-3073 DKKRV
+3073 DKKIQAHDKKQV
-3078 RDFKSLH
+3078 RDFKSLR